1 MQVLIC
7 VYTQILSTGLLL
19 CDQEMDYASMQMDWG
34 RIRQEIRAVRKEHKI
49 TLRILHQKTGVSPS
63 TVNRIERVEKY
74 PAHKPDLETIQTLVS
89 AMDLTLSQFFARIEG
104 LQTHDVSETLPT
116 PAPNPR
122 GNHGSSNPVRR
133 ISLDDTNAIIARNTA
148 ALDELIE
155 AVRMVGGELRATR
168 EQNANARAPQ
178 PAKDARRRKVG

>member
-1 MQVLIC
+1 MPNGI
-7 VYTQILSTGLLL
+7 YTVRV
-19 CDQEMDYASMQMDWG
+19 DPAEMRHAL
-34 RIRQEIRAVRKEHKI
+34 RAERLNRNWSLDDLAEKS
-49 TLRILHQKTGVSPS
+49 G
-63 TVNRIERVEKY
+63 VNRSTIHDIETNTGGKPQIGTIARLVEG
-74 PAHKPDLETIQTLVS
+74 
-89 AMDLTLSQFFARIEG
+89 MGLTLSQFFARIEG
-104 LQTHDVSETLPT
+104 LQAHDVSETLPT
-116 PAPNPR
+116 PAPNPH